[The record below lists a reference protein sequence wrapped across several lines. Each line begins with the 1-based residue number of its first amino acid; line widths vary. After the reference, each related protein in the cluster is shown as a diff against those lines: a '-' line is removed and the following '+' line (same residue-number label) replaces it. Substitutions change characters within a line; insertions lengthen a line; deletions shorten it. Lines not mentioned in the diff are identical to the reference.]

1 MSKIR
6 NILKRQESASVAEAS
21 AAFSSKNRT
30 FKLMFGAQDVDLKYQ
45 RRREWVFL
53 LIAGIF
59 LGSLA
64 MLNILGV
71 SRFIDLSSWFGIS
84 DESSI
89 RFSVAIGVLPYPITF
104 LCTDIISE
112 VYGRKRANMVVW
124 IGLIL
129 NVWVLLVMWFGGWL
143 DAPDNLQ
150 ADGTLPLTV
159 ENGDASAPYGYAFY
173 EIRKLT
179 FGATLASMLAYL
191 TAQFVDVHVFHFL
204 KKKTKGKMLWLR
216 NNLSTMT
223 SQLIDSVA
231 VILIT
236 HFYAHA
242 LPIPPGAD
250 VSLAILSF
258 ILSSYLFK
266 FFFALVD
273 TIPVYFIIRKLRKFL
288 NVEDELRY

>member
-1 MSKIR
+1 
-6 NILKRQESASVAEAS
+6 
-21 AAFSSKNRT
+21 
-30 FKLMFGAQDVDLKYQ
+30 MFVTEDLDPIYR
-45 RRREWVFL
+45 RRREWTFL
-53 LIAGIF
+53 LIAGLF

-64 MLNILGV
+64 MLNILGI

-84 DESSI
+84 DESSV
-89 RFSVAIGVLPYPITF
+89 RFSIAIGVLPYPITF

-112 VYGRKRANMVVW
+112 IYGKKRANMVVW

-143 DAPDNLQ
+143 DAPENLQ
-150 ADGTLPLTV
+150 ADGTLPLAINDGEAT
-159 ENGDASAPYGYAFY
+159 APYGYAFY

-179 FGATLASMLAYL
+179 FGATIASMIAYL

-204 KKKTKGKMLWLR
+204 KKKTKGKKLWLR

-250 VSLAILSF
+250 LTLALLSF
-258 ILSSYLFK
+258 MLSSYLFK
-266 FFFALVD
+266 FFFALFD
-273 TIPVYFIIRKLRKFL
+273 TIPVYFIVRWLRKFL
-288 NVEDELRY
+288 NIEDELSY

>member
-1 MSKIR
+1 M
-6 NILKRQESASVAEAS
+6 
-21 AAFSSKNRT
+21 FS
-30 FKLMFGAQDVDLKYQ
+30 QDNTDLVYQ

-71 SRFIDLSSWFGIS
+71 SRFINLSDFFGI
-84 DESSI
+84 DPESSI
-89 RFSVAIGVLPYPITF
+89 QFSIAIGVLPYPITF
-104 LCTDIISE
+104 LCTDLISE

-124 IGLIL
+124 VGLIL

-143 DAPDNLQ
+143 DAPENLKS
-150 ADGTLPLTV
+150 DGTLPL
-159 ENGDASAPYGYAFY
+159 EIQNGIPTAGYDFAFY

-179 FGATLASMLAYL
+179 FGATMASMIAYL

-204 KKKTKGKMLWLR
+204 KKKTAGKKLWLR

-236 HFYAHA
+236 HYYAHA
-242 LPIPPGAD
+242 LPIKDGSNITVA
-250 VSLAILSF
+250 LISF
-258 ILSSYLFK
+258 IVSSYLFK

-273 TIPVYFIIRKLRKFL
+273 TIPVYFLVKKLRKFL
-288 NVEDELRY
+288 NVEDELSY